1 MINVLKAALRVIPK
15 QAITYRKFLGQVPSP
30 IGLLRNTYAPDVTV
44 MGSIQP
50 IDADTMYKLGIAN
63 TGDVFSCWL
72 HGDVVSV
79 AEIQSNDLIIGNDG
93 TIYNVFRSEKW
104 SGYPYQD
111 WNMIFIRRA
120 KNYGC

>member
-1 MINVLKAALRVIPK
+1 MINVLKCALNVIPK
-15 QAITYRKFLGQVPSP
+15 QAITYRKFLRQAPSA
-30 IGLLRNTYAPDVTV
+30 IGLIKNVYAPDVSV
-44 MGSIQP
+44 VGSIQP

-63 TGDVFSCWL
+63 TGDVFTCWL

-93 TIYNVFRSEKW
+93 TVYNVFRSEKW

-120 KNYGC
+120 KNYGN

>member
-1 MINVLKAALRVIPK
+1 MINVLQAALRVIPK
-15 QAITYRKFLGQVPSP
+15 QQITYKKFLGQVPTP
-30 IGLLRNTYAPDVTV
+30 IGLLKNAYSEGVTV
-44 MGSIQP
+44 TGSIQP

-63 TGDVFSCWL
+63 TGDVFTCWL

-79 AEIQSNDLIIGNDG
+79 AEIQSNDLIIGADG
-93 TIYNVFRSEKW
+93 AVYNVFRSEKW
-104 SGYPYQD
+104 SGYPFQD